1 MNHRVL
7 FPQTGRNMKPERS
20 RPLTVPFVGAD
31 RAAAQFCGPRRPAGR
46 LDRKPPARLASHLGA
61 ARLTRDAR
69 IGYVMVRAAGS
80 GWQNAVITGVIVA
93 LILRVA
99 AADKITR
106 IAFVA
111 RHNKRP
117 IERCHAQARAS
128 EMQRREESLES

>member
-1 MNHRVL
+1 
-7 FPQTGRNMKPERS
+7 
-20 RPLTVPFVGAD
+20 
-31 RAAAQFCGPRRPAGR
+31 
-46 LDRKPPARLASHLGA
+46 
-61 ARLTRDAR
+61 
-69 IGYVMVRAAGS
+69 MVRAAGS

-117 IERCHAQARAS
+117 IERCHAQAERPRCSVERSRSNPEGERSAAHRITRQS
-128 EMQRREESLES
+128 PRERSMRVAAAPSGWIPMSFRRGRDLPTRQR